1 MKRRNGKSYR
11 KFKSQTGRVYWIE
24 MKPAEVAEA
33 ISYRAAMVL
42 TPIAT
47 LIAFAWAAGIFRA

>member
-1 MKRRNGKSYR
+1 
-11 KFKSQTGRVYWIE
+11 
-24 MKPAEVAEA
+24 MKPAEVAEV